1 MIEKLELKQVR
12 TLAVLLQTGSI
23 SATAEHLSLS
33 QQAVSQ
39 QLNRLRELL
48 GDPLFVRSGQGMAP
62 THYARSIEAQLQ
74 HVLAAVQAI
83 PLPGQ
88 QALNEL
94 DRALVIS
101 ATDYTQQLIA
111 LPLLAELREWAPNV
125 RLKLINIEA
134 QSLTRR
140 MQQGDIDLALTTSA
154 YVPEGLESRAL
165 FTEEY
170 RLYSAHHSVPDNT
183 ALSLSQLVGLDFVV
197 TSPGTA
203 DFKGSA
209 QDWFERRDIKRRV
222 VLSVPSFYMAQRAL
236 QQAALVAFLPRRLPR
251 LEGIYELPL
260 QPLPPG
266 YEVVAAY
273 HPSAASDPLLRR
285 VLTWMQ
291 TYF

>member
-23 SATAEHLSLS
+23 SAAAERLGLS

-39 QLNRLRELL
+39 QLNRLRDLL

-74 HVLAAVQAI
+74 QVLAAVQAI

-88 QALNEL
+88 QEL
-94 DRALVIS
+94 GELERTLVIS
-101 ATDYTQQLIA
+101 ATDYTQHLIA
-111 LPLLAELREWAPNV
+111 LPLVAALREWAPKV
-125 RLKLINIEA
+125 RLKIINIES

-140 MQQGDIDLALTTSA
+140 MQQGEIDLALTTSA

-170 RLYSAHHSVPDNT
+170 RLYSAHIAQPKSGIIRLPE
-183 ALSLSQLVGLDFVV
+183 LVDFDFVV

-209 QDWFERRDIKRRV
+209 QDWFERRGVKRQV

-236 QQAALVAFLPRRLPR
+236 QQAALVAFLPARLPQP
-251 LEGIYELPL
+251 EGIKELSL
-260 QPLPPG
+260 ETMPPG

-273 HPSAASDPLLRR
+273 HPSAAYDPLLLA
-285 VLTWMQ
+285 VLDWLQ
-291 TYF
+291 TRF